1 VFAQEAKDAF
11 SDLVIQAVWAKFGD
25 GGGYQYIKLRPEPPA
40 EYFANPKPE
49 NFGLYKA
56 TLAAWAEYEISN
68 MRMEN
73 YIKPQNNQVK
83 PFAVFVQEAQA
94 AFSDLVNEAVQAK
107 FGDGGGYRYIK
118 LRPEPPA
125 EYFAN
130 PISEYFGFY
139 KATLAAWAEYEISNM
154 RIENY
159 TKPEV
164 DSSSFDLQN
173 FCVNQSQSTALSL
186 KESDNQL
193 ANIKARVNNFQSL
206 NQQQKQVEYNAI
218 TAELKSI
225 AANLNIWIEKLP
237 YYLTVNKECM
247 SFSNLLDNANSLLDI
262 TNSLLDNL
270 KNLSI
275 YIPEST
281 APTTNPSTTP
291 TTNPSTTPTTNPS
304 TTPTTNPKPVPPAL
318 EDDGVEE
325 DFYAI
330 LKVSKRTD
338 GKYRLELS
346 SNIVEEQLIITATKK
361 GSKSIVYKAET
372 SEFGDVSIITSRKLA
387 GFTLTVRFDGERL
400 TSVKAK

>member
-1 VFAQEAKDAF
+1 VFAQEAQAAF

-94 AFSDLVNEAVQAK
+94 AFSDLVNKAVQAK

-125 EYFAN
+125 EYFVN
-130 PISEYFGFY
+130 PLPEYFGFY

-164 DSSSFDLQN
+164 DSPSFDLQN

-186 KESDNQL
+186 KDTDNLL
-193 ANIKARVNNFQSL
+193 ANIKARINNFQSL

-225 AANLNIWIEKLP
+225 AVNLNTWIEKLP
-237 YYLTVNKECM
+237 YYLSVNKECM

-281 APTTNPSTTP
+281 APTTNPSTT
-291 TTNPSTTPTTNPS
+291 S
-304 TTPTTNPKPVPPAL
+304 TTNPKPVPPAL

-338 GKYRLELS
+338 GKYRIELS

-361 GSKSIVYKAET
+361 GSKSIVYKADT